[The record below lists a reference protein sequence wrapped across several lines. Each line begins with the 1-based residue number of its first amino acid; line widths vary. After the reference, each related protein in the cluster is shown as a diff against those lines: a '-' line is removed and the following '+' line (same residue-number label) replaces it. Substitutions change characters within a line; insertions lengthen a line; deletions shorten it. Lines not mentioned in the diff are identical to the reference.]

1 MREIN
6 DIQLK
11 RKDAVL
17 LFISWKAQGSNLM
30 YLLFIYVFLDM
41 HIWDITIKAVKQ
53 KGGATLVHMKYTRR
67 SISQQKQGEESTIG
81 HKLSPKPHPWCQ
93 RSKRAKK
100 GLPPWQTAIVMLNN
114 NFLRNKDFI
123 GIEKSTKEVC
133 SILLQGKK
141 NKKEKIGTEQ
151 NIDTKEK
158 PKPRDQPLVG
168 LSYKFHQIRWLLLAK
183 KLAFSL
189 AFLSKALKRKTP
201 SGKIKYTI
209 SLTNSRAMG
218 VTMMEEES
226 LLPICRSYAYGVLL
240 P

>member
-1 MREIN
+1 
-6 DIQLK
+6 
-11 RKDAVL
+11 
-17 LFISWKAQGSNLM
+17 
-30 YLLFIYVFLDM
+30 
-41 HIWDITIKAVKQ
+41 
-53 KGGATLVHMKYTRR
+53 MKYTRR

-100 GLPPWQTAIVMLNN
+100 GLPPWQTAIGMLNN
-114 NFLRNKDFI
+114 NFFKKQRLYWDR
-123 GIEKSTKEVC
+123 EKYKRSMQHSTTGK
-133 SILLQGKK
+133 KK

-168 LSYKFHQIRWLLLAK
+168 LSYKFHQIRWLLFAK